1 MRTSEHGELMRI
13 REIRLNPIDISDPLG
28 NWNMDILWQF
38 QNEKSGEW
46 YGCKTERISMEEAIK
61 RGVATKEQV
70 GLVYTILAKVADT
83 FHTTSPKEE
92 YQNEDIVKDT
102 ELS

>member
-13 REIRLNPIDISDPLG
+13 REIRLQPSDISDPLG
-28 NWNMDILWQF
+28 NWYMDILWQF

-46 YGCKTERISMEEAIK
+46 YGCKTERVGMEEAIK
-61 RGVATKEQV
+61 REVVTPEQV

-83 FHTTSPKEE
+83 FYKTHAK
-92 YQNEDIVKDT
+92 DI
-102 ELS
+102 EI

>member
-13 REIRLNPIDISDPLG
+13 REIRLQPSDISDPLG

-38 QNEKSGEW
+38 QNDKSLAW
-46 YGCKTERISMEEAIK
+46 YGCKTERISMGEAIK

-70 GLVYTILAKVADT
+70 GLVYTILAKATDT
-83 FHTTSPKEE
+83 FYKTPAKEIE
-92 YQNEDIVKDT
+92 I
-102 ELS
+102 

>member
-13 REIRLNPIDISDPLG
+13 REIRLQPSDISDPLG
-28 NWNMDILWQF
+28 NWCMDILWQF

-61 RGVATKEQV
+61 REVAKKEQV

-83 FHTTSPKEE
+83 FYQSEPKEVIDE
-92 YQNEDIVKDT
+92 APVENA
-102 ELS
+102 

>member
-1 MRTSEHGELMRI
+1 MRKNEYDELMRI
-13 REIRLNPIDISDPLG
+13 REIRLQPSDISNPLG

-61 RGVATKEQV
+61 REVVAPEQV

-83 FHTTSPKEE
+83 FHTTDAKKDKEAYAE
-92 YQNEDIVKDT
+92 SY
-102 ELS
+102 S